1 MDKKIISII
10 VLIILILGCNST
22 IYAANNAITLSK
34 NKNSYIAGDTIQISV
49 DISNISLEN
58 GIETVIGTISYN
70 KNLYESCSVEGK
82 NGWKADFNE
91 ENGKV
96 ILQRNDGMKENGG
109 IFTIKL
115 KLKNDVTEG
124 DTISFSNINIADENT
139 DLYPEAVNTSV
150 SITNKKTDQEEKK
163 DQENQEDQKNQ
174 EDQEKQQ
181 DTENKQQKSKKDQQ
195 DEKQNQTQ
203 QKKGDEDTTQKKGTT
218 LPKTGKKIGIIHM
231 VISVLLIINYIF
243 SYNYLKNK
251 M

>member
-22 IYAANNAITLSK
+22 IYAANNAITFSK

-109 IFTIKL
+109 IFIIKL

-163 DQENQEDQKNQ
+163 DQENQEDQ
-174 EDQEKQQ
+174 EKQQ
-181 DTENKQQKSKKDQQ
+181 DTENKQQESKKDQQ

-203 QKKGDEDTTQKKGTT
+203 QKKGNEDTTQKKGTT

>member
-96 ILQRNDGMKENGG
+96 ILQRNDGMKENTFQ
-109 IFTIKL
+109 ICF
-115 KLKNDVTEG
+115 
-124 DTISFSNINIADENT
+124 
-139 DLYPEAVNTSV
+139 
-150 SITNKKTDQEEKK
+150 
-163 DQENQEDQKNQ
+163 
-174 EDQEKQQ
+174 
-181 DTENKQQKSKKDQQ
+181 
-195 DEKQNQTQ
+195 
-203 QKKGDEDTTQKKGTT
+203 
-218 LPKTGKKIGIIHM
+218 
-231 VISVLLIINYIF
+231 LLC
-243 SYNYLKNK
+243 
-251 M
+251 